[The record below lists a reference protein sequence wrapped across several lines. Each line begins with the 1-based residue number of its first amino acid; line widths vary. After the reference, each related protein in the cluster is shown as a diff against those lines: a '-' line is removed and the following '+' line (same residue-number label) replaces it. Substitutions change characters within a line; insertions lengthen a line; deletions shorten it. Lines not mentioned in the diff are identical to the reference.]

1 MEDKPRQEAGSP
13 SPAPSIPATSSAK
26 SGDYPATEPPAP
38 RRRNQKR
45 KSTNTSS
52 SSAPPKRHAREKAAA
67 AAAAASGGF
76 FSLLPPIHNG
86 PLTRARQLSD
96 NNAAI
101 FSALNAMKDE
111 TSMAAVNDSAVAE
124 GGEEAKLA
132 KEECEKL
139 QAMIDAEFDEI
150 RTRDSSVHVVPVA
163 AGWFSWTNIHSIE
176 KQTLFSFFNEKVENR
191 TPDIYKEIRN
201 WIMKRF
207 HANPS
212 TNIELKDLSE
222 LSVGDLDARQ
232 EIMEF
237 LDHWGLINYHPFP
250 QNDPNVDADPNTDAD
265 KEDKT
270 DSLIEKLYQFEL
282 EQSSPQLVPRANMSA
297 AAAVPSGLFP
307 ESIAEELVKQEGPAV
322 EYHCNSCSADCSR
335 KRYHCQKQADF
346 DLCSE
351 CYNNGKFGS
360 GMCPSDFILMEPAE
374 ASGSTGGK
382 WTDQETLLLLEAL
395 ELFKE
400 NWNEI
405 AEHVATK
412 TKAQCILH
420 FLQMPIEDTFLDCD
434 DTKILALEN
443 GEPASTSNELP
454 VPKDNPE
461 PLEGDTGKDNDGPAE
476 SISGKDKSEPSS
488 SKPIED
494 NAEPSGTKTDSIA
507 AQSVSTQKEISNLED
522 GLSEKVV
529 QGKGD
534 DLIIKALKEAFHVA
548 GCPLTPDDELSFAE
562 AGNSVMALAAFLSQL
577 VEPDLAAAS
586 SCISLKTLSQSSPG
600 SQLAARHCFILE
612 DPPDDKKKHIVSE
625 STATEKVDQN
635 ASDMVEVESKND
647 KAIHTKEKSTP
658 LLDESHSEDGQNHKK
673 DANTSDDPQLPPGE
687 QDTCAGSSQSTE
699 KPDEGTPQAT
709 EKPDEEMPQA
719 AEKAGEEMPQVAG
732 KSDEEMPQVAEKS
745 DEKSKSVEKPE
756 EKSQLVEKPD
766 EEKSLISE
774 KSAEKP
780 QVMEKPD
787 EEKSQVMEISDEKKS
802 QNMEKSVEEKSQVT
816 EKPDEEKSQV
826 TEKSDEEKSRVT
838 EKPDEEKPQV
848 IEKSVEEKSQ
858 ITEKPDEEKG
868 IVEEKH
874 DEVTNVEQGG
884 TKSVNEPQNR
894 SLQNE
899 HSLMAPIDQVTSA
912 SEVMPPPGSKCESEI
927 SKTTEENVQCT
938 DVPKDSDMEP
948 NSVVSDK
955 AEQQEVAGA
964 VPMVEIASEAGEDK
978 MEVDKT
984 RDPISIKT
992 TRKKDDDNIAKLK
1005 RAALA
1010 TLSAAAVKAKLL
1022 AKQEEDEIRQL
1033 STILIEKQLRKL
1045 EIKLSYFTEMEHA
1058 IMRVRE
1064 QLERSRQKLFNE
1076 RAQII
1081 ASRLGI
1087 QSSSSRMLPSS
1098 YPMNR
1103 MPPGFINSMLR
1114 PSMGLGA
1121 QRPPMSRPVVT
1132 SAPPTTNM
1140 PAPAEV
1146 VGGSST
1152 QPSAMENP
1160 SAVETS

>member
-13 SPAPSIPATSSAK
+13 SPAPAIPAASSAK
-26 SGDYPATEPPAP
+26 SGDSPATEPPAP

-52 SSAPPKRHAREKAAA
+52 SAPPKRHA
-67 AAAAASGGF
+67 
-76 FSLLPPIHNG
+76 H
-86 PLTRARQLSD
+86 
-96 NNAAI
+96 
-101 FSALNAMKDE
+101 E

-150 RTRDSSVHVVPVA
+150 RMRDSSVHVVPVA

-176 KQTLFSFFNEKVENR
+176 KQTLCSFFNEKLENR

-250 QNDPNVDADPNTDAD
+250 QNDHNVDADPNTDAD

-270 DSLIEKLYQFEL
+270 DSIIEKLYQFEL
-282 EQSSPQLVPRANMSA
+282 EQSSSQLVPRANMSA

-454 VPKDNPE
+454 VPKNNPE
-461 PLEGDTGKDNDGPAE
+461 PLEGDAGKDKGGPAE
-476 SISGKDKSEPSS
+476 SESGKDKSEPSS

-494 NAEPSGTKTDSIA
+494 NAEPSDNKTDSVA

-522 GLSEKVV
+522 GLSEKIV

-612 DPPDDKKKHIVSE
+612 DPPDDKKEHIVSE
-625 STATEKVDQN
+625 STATDKVDQN
-635 ASDMVEVESKND
+635 ASDMVEEESKND
-647 KAIHTKEKSTP
+647 KVIHAKEKSTP
-658 LLDESHSEDGQNHKK
+658 LLDESHSTDGQNHKK

-687 QDTCAGSSQSTE
+687 QDTCSGSSQSTE
-699 KPDEGTPQAT
+699 KPAEGTPQVT

-719 AEKAGEEMPQVAG
+719 AEKADEEMPQVAE

-745 DEKSKSVEKPE
+745 NEKSKSVGKPDEKSQPE
-756 EKSQLVEKPD
+756 GKSQLVEKPN
-766 EEKSLISE
+766 EEKSLVNE

-787 EEKSQVMEISDEKKS
+787 EEKSQVMEKSDEKKS
-802 QNMEKSVEEKSQVT
+802 QNMEKPVEEKSQVT
-816 EKPDEEKSQV
+816 EKSDEEKSQV
-826 TEKSDEEKSRVT
+826 TEKSDEEKSEVT

-848 IEKSVEEKSQ
+848 NESVEEKSQ

-874 DEVTNVEQGG
+874 DEVTNVEQGE
-884 TKSVNEPQNR
+884 TKSLNEPQNR

-899 HSLMAPIDQVTSA
+899 QSLMAPVDQATSA
-912 SEVMPPPGSKCESEI
+912 SKVMPPPGSKCESEI
-927 SKTTEENVQCT
+927 SKSTEENVRCT

-964 VPMVEIASEAGEDK
+964 VPLIEIASEAGEDK
-978 MEVDKT
+978 MEVDKS
-984 RDPISIKT
+984 RDPIFIKT
-992 TRKKDDDNIAKLK
+992 TRKKEDDNVAKLK

-1022 AKQEEDEIRQL
+1022 VNQEEDEIRQL

-1045 EIKLSYFTEMEHA
+1045 EIKLSYFTEMEHG

-1121 QRPPMSRPVVT
+1121 QRPPMSRPVVM

-1152 QPSAMENP
+1152 QPSAMENT